1 MLEYYLEKFDVHFQ
15 KCFSTL
21 KFSSGFKICFANGIM
36 PNGHKNQ
43 HFKMYDDSLNW
54 HRLRLSYRVTT
65 LP

>member
-43 HFKMYDDSLNW
+43 HFKMYDDSLN
-54 HRLRLSYRVTT
+54 
-65 LP
+65 